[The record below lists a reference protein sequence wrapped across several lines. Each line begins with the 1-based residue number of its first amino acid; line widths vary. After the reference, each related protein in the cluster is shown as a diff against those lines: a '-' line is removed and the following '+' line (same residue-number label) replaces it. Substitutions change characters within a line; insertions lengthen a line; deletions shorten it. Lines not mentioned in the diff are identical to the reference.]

1 MTMMRLTVPVA
12 VLMLAACSGGN
23 DEKQAAGPPG
33 DTVTAPVEPAAPV
46 PAEPASGDA
55 DLAYIPDPSMRSEE
69 RRGGQECVRTSRSR
83 WSPYHSKN
91 KHGENSTEHCGRKQ
105 DVQVVINPR
114 FHSNKKKKN

>member
-55 DLAYIPDPSMRSEE
+55 DLAYIPDPSMTPPAAPEAGIGSGDRAIPAAIQGRWALE
-69 RRGGQECVRTSRSR
+69 RKSTRL
-83 WSPYHSKN
+83 
-91 KHGENSTEHCGRKQ
+91 NSSHKCA
-105 DVQVVINPR
+105 
-114 FHSNKKKKN
+114 